1 MQLRLVVCHYGS
13 PANLAHLSEEKRL
26 RWLPYSRNLRTALLI
41 RVVLPVFLMLG
52 LLLVVAL
59 EIVAQLTEERLQRDL
74 QQVARAVQMP
84 VAQALERS
92 DLEQLSNSLESI
104 FDINEVYG
112 AYVFDV
118 NGVRLVSFGSV
129 RPSQSQ
135 TYRAVELT
143 VDIEQ
148 EFDQYEQISGRDVY
162 SFFLPLFDTAG
173 RPNGLLQV
181 TRRRSDI
188 ESELTLLRRWAW
200 SGFGVLLAV
209 MLGSLMWTHHRVIGK
224 PVTRLL
230 DSMRRVESGDSHYR
244 APMDGPREI
253 RQLAGRL
260 NSMLDSIQTAEAQ
273 ARSEL
278 EARQVMAGKLR
289 HAETMAVLGQL
300 SGGVAHELGA
310 PLSVVDGRAARLLRN
325 CDKEEER
332 RELEAI
338 RTQVSRMSAL
348 VEQLLSFGRNS
359 RAPMEEVDVAELFE
373 RVFRYAREEG
383 WEPELLPGETVS
395 VRGDMMSLEQA
406 LGNLLRNAC
415 QACPDGRVRA
425 GWQLEADH
433 RVSLFVED
441 AGPGIAEDM
450 RHQIFEP
457 FVTNKMPGEGS
468 GMGLAIA
475 RRVASDHSGDISVA
489 ESPLGGARF
498 VMSLPVS
505 QEGADE

>member
-1 MQLRLVVCHYGS
+1 MLSWLRHTD
-13 PANLAHLSEEKRL
+13 
-26 RWLPYSRNLRTALLI
+26 NLRAALLI
-41 RVVLPVFLMLG
+41 RVVLPVFLVLG
-52 LLLVVAL
+52 VLLAVAL
-59 EIVAQLTEERLQRDL
+59 EVVTRLTEERLQRDL
-74 QQVARAVQMP
+74 RQVARAVQLP

-92 DLEQLSNSLESI
+92 DLEQLSSSLESV
-104 FDINEVYG
+104 FDISEVYG
-112 AYVFDV
+112 AYVFGV
-118 NGVRLVSFGSV
+118 NGDRLVSFGSV

-148 EFDQYEQISGRDVY
+148 EFDQYEQISGHDVY
-162 SFFLPLFDTAG
+162 SFFIPLFDTTG

-188 ESELTLLRRWAW
+188 ESELNLLRGWAW
-200 SGFGVLLAV
+200 FGFGVLLVV
-209 MLGSLMWTHHRVIGK
+209 MLSSLMWTHHRVIGK
-224 PVTRLL
+224 PVSRLL
-230 DSMRRVESGDSHYR
+230 DSMRRVEAGEGGYR
-244 APMDGPREI
+244 APMDGPVEI
-253 RQLAGRL
+253 RQLAGSL
-260 NSMLDSIQTAEAQ
+260 NSMLDAIQTAEAQ

-310 PLSVVDGRAARLLRN
+310 PLSVVDGRAARLLRH
-325 CDKEEER
+325 CEKDDER
-332 RELEAI
+332 QELEAI

-359 RAPMEEVDVAELFE
+359 RSPMMEVDVGELFE
-373 RVFRYAREEG
+373 RVLRHTREEG
-383 WEPELLPGETVS
+383 CEIELTPGDKAV

-415 QACPDGRVRA
+415 QACPDGSVKA
-425 GWQLEADH
+425 GWQTEEDN
-433 RVSLFVED
+433 RVILFVED
-441 AGPGIAEDM
+441 GGPGVDDSIK
-450 RHQIFEP
+450 HQIFEP

-475 RRVASDHSGDISVA
+475 RRVASDHGGDISVE

-498 VMSLPVS
+498 AMNLPLYR
-505 QEGADE
+505 EDADEQ